1 MYHFIVNPRSR
12 SGQGSSVWNM
22 VEAELKKEDIEYK
35 VHVTARRRHAALIA
49 EEITRAGGDHTIIV
63 LGGDGTINEV
73 VNGIAHL
80 DKCTLGYIPTGSG
93 NDFSRGLGL
102 PSDPQKA
109 LDTVLHSGHSKMI
122 DVGIIRYKDKK
133 RRFAVSSGMGY
144 DAAICHTVCIS
155 KLKTFLNKIK
165 LGKLAYVGVSLDR
178 LYHCRP
184 APMSIRLD
192 DGQELHYKKAYFAAA
207 MNLPYEGGGCKFC
220 PDAVCDDG
228 LLDLIV
234 IADVPK
240 YRALAILPV
249 VFSGSHTH
257 MKGVHIVKCREA
269 CVISDK
275 PLPLHTDGEPV
286 FLQRRLT
293 MSLESQRL
301 KIIVP

>member
-1 MYHFIVNPRSR
+1 MYDFIVNPLSR
-12 SGQGSSVWNM
+12 SGQGHSIWKT
-22 VEAELKKEDIEYK
+22 VETELKKENITYE
-35 VHVTARRRHAALIA
+35 VHFTAHRRHATSIA
-49 EEITRAGGDHTIIV
+49 EEITKDGKEHTLIV

-73 VNGIAHL
+73 INGIKYL
-80 DKCTLGYIPTGSG
+80 DKCTLGYVPTGSS

-102 PSDPQKA
+102 PCDIKKA
-109 LDTVLHSGHSKMI
+109 VTSVLHSGHSKLI
-122 DVGIIRYKDKK
+122 DIGTIRYINKK
-133 RRFAVSSGMGY
+133 RRFAVSSGIGY

-155 KLKTFLNKIK
+155 KLKVFLNKIK

-184 APMSIRLD
+184 AGMTVRLD
-192 DGQELHYKKAYFAAA
+192 SGQEFHYKRAYFAAA

-220 PDAVCDDG
+220 PGAFCDDG

-249 VFSGSHTH
+249 VFSGGHTH

-269 CVISDK
+269 QIVSDN
-275 PLPLHTDGEPV
+275 PLPIHTDGEPV
-286 FLQRRLT
+286 FLQRKLT
-293 MSLESQRL
+293 MALEPERL
-301 KIIVP
+301 KIIIP